1 MISLLNMGI
10 FYAFIK
16 YRYIAVSVD
25 GKNISNNI
33 IIRDKQYTTHLCQS
47 LLDNHGKRTHVCEF
61 NNICFST
68 KKKEFIYFLD
78 GNDNIL
84 QHTENETHNIYLTN
98 NKLTRFPIQFFYEDR
113 YKSNEKYT
121 NIDFTPTIIQ
131 TSIQNYTNKN
141 GIHWF
146 NNPSFTVSLPFAPEN
161 FGHFFGDNVLIWY
174 RILNYFD
181 EYYPNSRLILLYNIE
196 LMFGYDDN
204 KHYKIRSYK
213 FFSAWNK
220 IMFNDEMI
228 NLSNNSNV
236 NIKYI
241 SKGIELLCFNKII
254 VSQSKPQS
262 IFGYKSTP
270 YEVTKLV
277 PIIHHR
283 IGTYH
288 KFINKDRFN
297 IVNYTQKVLFINKT
311 RGIHKRRKWGTTGI
325 ELNQW
330 ISEFRL
336 KRTFDFKIVT
346 DRTIATLPIIDQLK
360 FVLDYD
366 ILIAPHGGISFI
378 GLFMRKGSCI
388 IIKDLFDPKSKK
400 SNSPDEPIFD
410 GIGWINFYRL
420 YSNYK
425 ISSNN
430 VNKTFREWRDFT
442 PYSIDKNQFEFV
454 LLNALKWNK
463 NYHNY

>member
-1 MISLLNMGI
+1 MGI
-10 FYAFIK
+10 FYVFIK
-16 YRYIAVSVD
+16 YGYADISIISPIKSND
-25 GKNISNNI
+25 ISNDI
-33 IIRDKQYTTHLCQS
+33 IIKNRQYSTHLCQS
-47 LLDNHGKRTHVCEF
+47 LLDNHRKPTHVCEF

-68 KKKEFIYFLD
+68 KKKEFIYFAY
-78 GNDNIL
+78 NNNIIL
-84 QHTENETHNIYLTN
+84 QHTENKTHNIYLTN
-98 NKLTRFPIQFFYEDR
+98 NKLTRFPIQFFCER
-113 YKSNEKYT
+113 KYKSNEKYT

-146 NNPSFTVSLPFAPEN
+146 NNPSFTVSLPFTPEN

-174 RILNYFD
+174 RMLNYFG

-196 LMFGYDDN
+196 LIGGYDTN
-204 KHYKIRSYK
+204 EYYKTNSYK
-213 FFSAWNK
+213 FFSQWNK

-236 NIKYI
+236 NFNYI

-254 VSQSKPQS
+254 ASQSKPQS
-262 IFGYKSTP
+262 VFGYRQSP

-277 PIIHHR
+277 PIIHHK
-283 IGTYH
+283 IGTYD
-288 KFINKDRFN
+288 KFCNKDRFN

-311 RGIHKRRKWGTTGI
+311 DGIHRLRKWGTTVI

-330 ISEFRL
+330 ISEL
-336 KRTFDFKIVT
+336 KTKHKFQFKIIT
-346 DRTIATLPIIDQLK
+346 DRSIATLPIIDQIK
-360 FVLDYD
+360 FILDYD

-388 IIKDLFDPKSKK
+388 IIKDLFNPNSKK
-400 SNSPDEPIFD
+400 SHSPDEPIFD

-425 ISSNN
+425 ISLNN
-430 VNKTFREWRDFT
+430 MNKTYREWRDLT
-442 PYSIDKNQFEFV
+442 SYSIDKNQFEFV
-454 LLNALKWNK
+454 LLNALQWNK
-463 NYHNY
+463 NYQNL